1 MLPESG
7 GGTSAQFVA
16 ALQRIS
22 ADLKAD
28 RTSLPQVRDV
38 TPPPVLCP
46 GPDSL
51 VRFLP
56 LIDKTALPRAR
67 ALWRLDGKRWRFADL
82 AAFEGADF
90 AYAVRRS
97 LLHRLPTERD
107 IEAAGSIEGRFRLLL
122 EADFEARQLN
132 GPGRLIGLSPAKRLY
147 RVLRALEMLRL
158 RPLAAAVRTL
168 LDRRARRAFAK
179 HHDRI
184 AVRRQLLASLV
195 PPRDGR

>member
-1 MLPESG
+1 MLPEPG
-7 GGTSAQFVA
+7 GDTSAQFVA

-22 ADLKAD
+22 VDLKVD
-28 RTSLPQVRDV
+28 RTSSPQVREV

-56 LIDKTALPRAR
+56 LVDKTMLR
-67 ALWRLDGKRWRFADL
+67 KRWRFVDL

-97 LLHRLPTERD
+97 LLHRSPTERD
-107 IEAAGSIEGRFRLLL
+107 IEAASSIEGRFRLLL
-122 EADFEARQLN
+122 EADFEARRVN
-132 GPGRLIGLSPAKRLY
+132 GPGRLIGLSPARRLH
-147 RVLRALEMLRL
+147 RVLRSLETLRL
-158 RPLAAAVRTL
+158 RPLAAVVRML
-168 LDRRARRAFAK
+168 LDRRARHAFAK

-195 PPRDGR
+195 PPREGR

>member
-7 GGTSAQFVA
+7 GGSAQFVA

-28 RTSLPQVRDV
+28 GTSLPQLRDV

-56 LIDKTALPRAR
+56 IIDRTTLPRAR
-67 ALWRLDGKRWRFADL
+67 ALSRLDGRRWRFVDL
-82 AAFEGADF
+82 AAFAGADF

-97 LLHRLPTERD
+97 LLHQLPTERD
-107 IEAAGSIEGRFRLLL
+107 IEAARSIEGRFRLLL
-122 EADFEARQLN
+122 EVDFEARQLD
-132 GPGRLIGLSPAKRLY
+132 GPGRLIGLSPARRLY
-147 RVLRALEMLRL
+147 RMLRALEMLRL
-158 RPLAAAVRTL
+158 RPLAAAVRML
-168 LDRRARRAFAK
+168 LDRRARRAFAN

-184 AVRRQLLASLV
+184 VERRQLMASLV
-195 PPRDGR
+195 PPRDER

>member
-7 GGTSAQFVA
+7 GASADFVA

-28 RTSLPQVRDV
+28 RTCLPQVRDV
-38 TPPPVLCP
+38 SPPPVLCP
-46 GPDSL
+46 GTDSL

-56 LIDKTALPRAR
+56 LIDKTTLPHAGALQ
-67 ALWRLDGKRWRFADL
+67 RLDGKSWRFVDL

-90 AYAVRRS
+90 AYAVSRS
-97 LLHRLPTERD
+97 LLHRLPTEHE
-107 IEAAGSIEGRFRLLL
+107 IEMAQSAEGRFRLLL
-122 EADFEARQLN
+122 AVDCEARRLN

-147 RVLRALEMLRL
+147 RVLRSLEMLRL
-158 RPLAAAVRTL
+158 RPLAAAVHML
-168 LDRRARRAFAK
+168 LDRRARRTFAK

-184 AVRRQLLASLV
+184 AARRQLLASLV
-195 PPRDGR
+195 PPRDGS